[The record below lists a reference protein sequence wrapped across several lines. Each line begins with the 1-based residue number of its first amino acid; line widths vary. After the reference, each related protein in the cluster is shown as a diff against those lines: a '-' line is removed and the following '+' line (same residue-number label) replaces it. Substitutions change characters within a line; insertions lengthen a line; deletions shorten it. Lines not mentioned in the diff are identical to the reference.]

1 MFSIFFE
8 KYAKICR
15 FALSFNHDSAAD
27 WIYSLFFARNNL
39 MNIMCKVGDY
49 IQKVNN
55 IAKTS
60 TQTNTQKR
68 STQKTDDSIANN
80 QKKQKITE
88 SEVEIEVKNEA
99 KRNYV
104 LGTQDNTKDVLVIP
118 LLTNKVKSSQPC
130 KQNLSIKSFF

>member
-1 MFSIFFE
+1 MIVQLTG
-8 KYAKICR
+8 YIHC
-15 FALSFNHDSAAD
+15 
-27 WIYSLFFARNNL
+27 FFARNYL

-49 IQKVNN
+49 ILKVNN

-68 STQKTDDSIANN
+68 STQKTADSIANN
-80 QKKQKITE
+80 RKKQKITE
-88 SEVEIEVKNEA
+88 SEVEIEVKNEV

-118 LLTNKVKSSQPC
+118 LLTNKVKSSSPC
-130 KQNLSIKSFF
+130 KQNPSIKSFFLYFCR